1 MRLLPAAVLAAL
13 VAAAALAAPGG
24 AQDECRGIQA
34 CIPVSGPWVVVPGGV
49 ETRFLLSCGKRGV
62 IGGIDALATTSDV
75 RVGFDGRL
83 GSPVSPGVTTT
94 SSAFFRARLVRGVR
108 GAFQPWLGCI
118 PAAGGGGRS
127 TVSARMGPGP
137 SLDRVARIV
146 VVSPG
151 EVKTAAVRCPLGE
164 RLIGGWH
171 AVAFRTKKPPRLA
184 DAARVHAG
192 QEVEVREGD
201 RVARASTVEPQR
213 ERQRR
218 RHDRQRNEQ
227 VGRSERHGA
236 HSAPTWTTACTSSDN
251 ASVATTVATTERAVS
266 AWPACTR
273 AASARRGG
281 FFVRKATACQPPIRR
296 SPSA

>member
-1 MRLLPAAVLAAL
+1 VVLLAAL
-13 VAAAALAAPGG
+13 AFAAPGG
-24 AQDECRGIQA
+24 AQDECRGIRA
-34 CIPVSGPWVVVPGGV
+34 CIPVSGPWVVVPAGV
-49 ETRFLLSCGKRGV
+49 ETRFLLSCGKSGV

-94 SSAFFRARLVRGVR
+94 SSAFFRARLARGVR

-118 PAAGGGGRS
+118 PAAGGSGRS
-127 TVSARMGPGP
+127 TVSARVGPPGP

-151 EVKTAAVRCPLGE
+151 EVKTATVRCPTGE

-192 QEVEVREGD
+192 HALTARSV
-201 RVARASTVEPQR
+201 VATVVATDALSLDA
-213 ERQRR
+213 
-218 RHDRQRNEQ
+218 HAVVQ
-227 VGRSERHGA
+227 VGAEC
-236 HSAPTWTTACTSSDN
+236 AP
-251 ASVATTVATTERAVS
+251 
-266 AWPACTR
+266 
-273 AASARRGG
+273 
-281 FFVRKATACQPPIRR
+281 
-296 SPSA
+296 